1 MTITVDSREHEGKN
15 EHVLQYFRDNGI
27 KYINKEK
34 YGNISLTVGD
44 YMNADS
50 AEYSVDRKFGMQ
62 EVYSCLMSG
71 HERFRRE
78 CARAQTCE
86 IKLIVLVEE
95 SGIKCIDDVAN
106 WQNPRRTKWFQL
118 NAMHKAEK
126 CLNRVQSKQPPASS
140 ETLMKSMKT
149 MSERY
154 GVEWRFCE
162 KADTGRVIVEI
173 LSGRD
178 MTEGESV

>member
-1 MTITVDSREHEGKN
+1 MIIQQDTNEKKGKKDHILN
-15 EHVLQYFRDNGI
+15 YFKQNDIQVVRS
-27 KYINKEK
+27 K
-34 YGNISLTVGD
+34 LLVGD
-44 YMNADS
+44 WTIPSNHMVC
-50 AEYSVDRKFGMQ
+50 VDTKSLGMQ
-62 EVYSCLMSG
+62 EVYGNLIG
-71 HERFRRE
+71 KDHERFRDE

-86 IKLIVLVEE
+86 IRLIVLVEE
-95 SGIKCIDDVAN
+95 SGIKCIDDVAH
-106 WQNPRRTKWFQL
+106 WQNPRRAKWFQL
-118 NAMHKAEK
+118 NAMHKAGK

-173 LSGRD
+173 LGGKS
-178 MTEGESV
+178 E

>member
-1 MTITVDSREHEGKN
+1 MKVIVDSREHEGKN
-15 EHVLQYFRDNGI
+15 EHVLKYFRDNGI
-27 KYINKEK
+27 QYINKEK

-44 YMNADS
+44 YMSDES
-50 AEYSVDRKFGMQ
+50 AKYSVDRKFGMQ
-62 EVYSCLMSG
+62 EVYSCIMSG

-95 SGIKCIDDVAN
+95 NGITCLDDVAH
-106 WQNPRRTKWFQL
+106 WQNPRRTAWFRL
-118 NAMHKAEK
+118 NAAHKAGK

-140 ETLMKSMKT
+140 ESLMKSMRT

-162 KADTGRVIVEI
+162 KKNTGAEIVKA
-173 LSGRD
+173 LSG
-178 MTEGESV
+178 M